1 MINKYQILKYFD
13 ETREVHTKVNINHL
27 MRINSSELSGGVVM
41 CGGVLHLCLVKVM
54 CVNGLVIKQASPVKG
69 SLSQVRHDNHHV
81 PTNPQYVQVHSL
93 KHNLIPANSKTVLN
107 EEMEVMMKH

>member
-1 MINKYQILKYFD
+1 
-13 ETREVHTKVNINHL
+13 
-27 MRINSSELSGGVVM
+27 M

-107 EEMEVMMKH
+107 EEMEGNGEALELV